1 MGGNGQYGLQYGY
14 DKVRKLN
21 IVKRLELYVLAFFKL
36 GKTERLAKVANWKIT
51 DIENKIEHHAHRFDE
66 FQRQLP
72 ALVTEHARPAVA
84 ELSGRHSELA
94 RGHDELVR
102 RYDELARRCD
112 EISGRNGELTRS
124 YIELSGRNGELTRSH
139 LDLSR
144 QTHEHTRNYAELL
157 GRQSELSRAYT
168 DLTRRLDRLF
178 ERESLVQSRS
188 ESEAD
193 AQVSPIQT
201 ATGFDALRQSFYHRL
216 ENKYRGSLADI
227 RKKLRV
233 YLPDIEAAF
242 LRTGG
247 KPVLDLGCGRGEWLE
262 LLKDLDIPALGVDT
276 NSYQIEEVL
285 AAGYNVKLADAM
297 QTLQKADTGSYAA
310 ITAFHL
316 IEHLPFETVLW
327 VARESLRVL
336 APGGILL
343 FETPNV
349 RNILVGATSFHNDPT
364 HLSPRTDPVLK
375 VTFEVC
381 GYDQIDIRFLNPHE
395 RLNEFC
401 QRHAFDEDLA
411 YLIFGP
417 QDVSILGRKP
427 LEAN

>member
-1 MGGNGQYGLQYGY
+1 MS
-14 DKVRKLN
+14 
-21 IVKRLELYVLAFFKL
+21 AFFKL
-36 GKTERLAKVANWKIT
+36 GKTERLAKVANWKIPE
-51 DIENKIEHHAHRFDE
+51 IENKIAHHAHHFDE
-66 FQRQLP
+66 LQQQLP
-72 ALVTEHARPAVA
+72 ALVMEYARPAIA

-94 RGHDELVR
+94 HRCDELTRGYTEISVR
-102 RYDELARRCD
+102 NGELARGYT
-112 EISGRNGELTRS
+112 EISGRNGELSRS
-124 YIELSGRNGELTRSH
+124 YMELLGRAR
-139 LDLSR
+139 
-144 QTHEHTRNYAELL
+144 EHTRSYAELL
-157 GRQSELSRAYT
+157 GRHSELARAYT

-178 ERESLVQSRS
+178 ERDSLVHFGS
-188 ESEAD
+188 ESETD
-193 AQVSPIQT
+193 VQMSPIKT

-216 ENKYRGSLADI
+216 ENEYRGSLADI

-242 LRTGG
+242 LRTGE

-262 LLKDLDIPALGVDT
+262 LLQDLDIPALGVDT

-285 AAGYNVKLADAM
+285 AAGHNVKLADAI
-297 QTLQKADTGSYAA
+297 QTLQRADTGSYAA

-364 HLSPRTDPVLK
+364 HLSPLTDPVLK
-375 VTFEVC
+375 VAFEIC

-401 QRHAFDEDLA
+401 QRQAFDEDLA
-411 YLIFGP
+411 YLFFGP

>member
-1 MGGNGQYGLQYGY
+1 M
-14 DKVRKLN
+14 N
-21 IVKRLELYVLAFFKL
+21 ILKRIELYVSAIFKL

-51 DIENKIEHHAHRFDE
+51 DIENKIAHHAHRFDE
-66 FQRQLP
+66 FQRELSALFTEHAHRFDEFQRELP
-72 ALVTEHARPAVA
+72 ALSE
-84 ELSGRHSELA
+84 RHL
-94 RGHDELVR
+94 
-102 RYDELARRCD
+102 
-112 EISGRNGELTRS
+112 
-124 YIELSGRNGELTRSH
+124 
-139 LDLSR
+139 
-144 QTHEHTRNYAELL
+144 EHTRNYADLL
-157 GRQSELSRAYT
+157 GRHSELSRAYT

-178 ERESLVQSRS
+178 EREWVVHSGS

-193 AQVSPIQT
+193 VQVSSIQT
-201 ATGFDALRQSFYHRL
+201 GTGFDALRQSFYHRL
-216 ENKYRGSLADI
+216 ENKYRGTLADI
-227 RKKLRV
+227 RKKLHV
-233 YLPDIEAAF
+233 YVPDIEAAF
-242 LRTGG
+242 VRTGG

-276 NSYQIEEVL
+276 NSHQIEEVL
-285 AAGYNVKLADAM
+285 AAGHNVKLADAM
-297 QTLQKADTGSYAA
+297 QTLQNADTGSYAA

-364 HLSPRTDPVLK
+364 HLSPCTDPVLR
-375 VTFEVC
+375 VAFEIC

-401 QRHAFDEDLA
+401 QRHNFDEDLA
-411 YLIFGP
+411 YLMFGP
-417 QDVSILGRKP
+417 QDVLILGRKP